1 MVSLRFAL
9 RHLIR
14 HWRMNVVVLVGILM
28 GTIFAASPPLLASV
42 IAGGTLSQNLADVSP
57 ATRNLEVRGNII
69 PEEVMPQIQENMGDL
84 LQGRMKIQQATIE
97 GDFTFLVGGS
107 EPRRVNEVL
116 YFNLWSIDILEQTS
130 DLLVGRLP
138 EPGWTV
144 DSREFEVVIGAD
156 AAQLMQLDVG
166 DVLLPYQDDYRIRIV
181 GVVAPTDPKSEYWWG
196 DEYLLPF
203 NILRESGLSQ
213 TDTVYISLLVHP
225 ETIPQVVPEYVS
237 SWRILL
243 DPEGITVRNAD
254 QVHDEVVNL
263 QALISAEG
271 ATLETGL
278 VRLFREYQDQQSLA
292 NTSLLLLT
300 TQSFIAI
307 LYTLAMISTFTLD
320 QSRSELASLASRGFS
335 SSQISTI
342 FAVEIAILAFGI
354 ALPLG
359 PTIAFTGFNL
369 WSSYSEV
376 PTTGAIPTESW
387 ILVVVVAFFAWLAL
401 ILPLYLSTRRAVFD
415 WHRRRARPDQRP
427 LWQQLT
433 FDIALLVLGGLAYW
447 QLNQAGSFLRR
458 NAIEGGASATGAA
471 DPILLI
477 GPTLF
482 LFALGLIFL
491 RLFPYLA
498 RIVARVSNGLRGLPL
513 ALGLNRL
520 ARMPSGPNRIVLLIS
535 LTVGLGLFATVFSN
549 SVVGRQEQMAN
560 YLAGADLRLIQALS
574 GEIAAE
580 DQHSVG
586 QLAGVDSASQVYRTR
601 SRWGEGSG
609 TVVDFLAVDPETF
622 SSVSQFPPGISSV
635 SMDPIMT
642 VLEVS
647 ESGAI
652 PIVLS
657 HDAPPRNA
665 AIGDRVEY
673 RVGGR
678 NYAFEVRGIIVD
690 FPTLERPFVV
700 AHLPSLEQQVDLASS
715 ALAVEGVRE
724 LWLKIDPLQHES
736 LVAWFENQTKE
747 EIGLASYQTSRL
759 VDDAQARLR
768 SFKAE
773 LVSRTANTAFQLNA
787 IILGALS
794 VGGFL
799 LVQIFAARSR
809 RVEFGIL
816 RAVGLSTVQLL
827 GLVFLEGM
835 ILMILG
841 LFLGVGVGYGL
852 AIVMRPFLS
861 LTLAQSLGGGAID
874 QVVIHLP
881 TVGANLLVFVG
892 FYILALVVLLAG
904 LVLND
909 VHRTLRVID
918 E

>member
-9 RHLIR
+9 RHLFR
-14 HWRMNVVVLVGILM
+14 HWRMNVVVLAGILM
-28 GTIFAASPPLLASV
+28 GTIFAACPPLLASV
-42 IAGGTLSQNLADVSP
+42 IAGGTLSQNLEDVSP
-57 ATRNLEVRGNII
+57 ATRNLEVRGDTI
-69 PEEVMPQIQENMGDL
+69 PEEILPKIQENMGDL

-97 GDFTFLVGGS
+97 GDFNVLVGGS
-107 EPRRVNEVL
+107 EPRRVSEVL
-116 YFNLWSIDILEQTS
+116 FFNLWSIDILDQAS
-130 DLLVGRLP
+130 DLLAGQLP
-138 EPGWTV
+138 KPGWTV
-144 DSREFEVVIGAD
+144 DSQEFEVAIGAE
-156 AAQLMQLDVG
+156 AAQRMDLDVG
-166 DVLLPYQDDYRIRIV
+166 DVLLPYQDDYRIKIV
-181 GVVAPTDPKSEYWWG
+181 GVVAPADPDSEYWWG
-196 DEYLLPF
+196 DEHLLPF

-213 TDTVYISLLVHP
+213 TDTVFISLLAHP
-225 ETIPQVVPEYVS
+225 ETIPQVAPEFTS
-237 SWRILL
+237 SWRLFL
-243 DPEGITVRNAD
+243 DTGGITVRNAD

-263 QALISAEG
+263 QAQISAEG

-278 VRLFREYQDQQSLA
+278 VRLIREYQDQRSLA

-342 FAVEIAILAFGI
+342 FAIEIAILAFGI
-354 ALPLG
+354 ALPAG
-359 PTIAFTGFNL
+359 PVIAFTGFNL

-376 PTTGAIPTESW
+376 HSTGAIPPESW
-387 ILVVVVAFFAWLAL
+387 ILAVAAAFFAWLAL
-401 ILPLYLSTRRAVFD
+401 VIPLYLSTRRAVFD
-415 WHRRRARPDQRP
+415 WHRRRARPVRRP
-427 LWQQLT
+427 LWQQLA
-433 FDIALLVLGGLAYW
+433 FDIALLALGGLAYW
-447 QLNQAGSFLRR
+447 QLNQAGSFLRK
-458 NAIEGGASATGAA
+458 NALEGGTSVTSAA

-498 RIVARVSNGLRGLPL
+498 RIVARASNGLRGLPL

-535 LTVGLGLFATVFSN
+535 LTVGLGFFATVFAN
-549 SVVGRQEQMAN
+549 SVVDRQEQMAK
-560 YLAGADLRLIQALS
+560 YFAGADIRLTQALS
-574 GEIAAE
+574 GEMAAE
-580 DQHSVG
+580 DQQTVA
-586 QLAGVDSASQVYRTR
+586 QLLGVESTSQVYRTR

-622 SSVSQFPPGISSV
+622 NSVSQFPPDISSV
-635 SMDPIMT
+635 SMEPIMA

-647 ESGAI
+647 VSGAI
-652 PIVLS
+652 PIVIS
-657 HDAPPRNA
+657 HNAPPRNVQ
-665 AIGDRVEY
+665 IGDRVEY
-673 RVGGR
+673 RVGSR
-678 NYAFEVRGIIVD
+678 KYVFEVRGIIVD
-690 FPTLERPFVV
+690 FPTLESPFVV
-700 AHLPSLEQQVDLASS
+700 AHLPGLEQQVDLASS
-715 ALAVEGVRE
+715 ALAVEGERE
-724 LWLKIDPLQHES
+724 LWLKINPLQHDS
-736 LVAWFENQTKE
+736 LIAWFENQSKE

-768 SFKAE
+768 SFKAD

-799 LVQIFAARSR
+799 LVQIFTARSR
-809 RVEFGIL
+809 RVEFSIL

-827 GLVFLEGM
+827 GLVFLEGL
-835 ILMILG
+835 ILMFLG
-841 LFLGVGVGYGL
+841 LLLGVGVGYGL

-881 TVGANLLVFVG
+881 TVGGNLLVFVG
-892 FYILALVVLLAG
+892 FYMLALVVLLAG

-909 VHRTLRVID
+909 VHRTLRVTD